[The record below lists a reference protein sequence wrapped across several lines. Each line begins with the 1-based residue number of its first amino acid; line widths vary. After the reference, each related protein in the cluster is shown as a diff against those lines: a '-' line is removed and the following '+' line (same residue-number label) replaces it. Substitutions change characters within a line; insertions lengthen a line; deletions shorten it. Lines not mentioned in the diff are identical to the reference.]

1 MGGSRVMC
9 GRGLWCSWVLWWR
22 CDGHGGVD
30 SDGSAGRLVVAE
42 VTWSAVAVRAVMT
55 EAA

>member
-1 MGGSRVMC
+1 MMC

-30 SDGSAGRLVVAE
+30 SDGSAGRLVVTE